1 MLVACIM
8 GRFDAAYS
16 KVRIARCGVI
26 NAKGLRAQHDIDI
39 SRHTLGSMFPYCK
52 ITGIPRAHLMVLS
65 VATFIIALEL

>member
-8 GRFDAAYS
+8 GRFNAAYS

-39 SRHTLGSMFPYCK
+39 SRHTLDSMFPYYK
-52 ITGIPRAHLMVLS
+52 ITEIRLANLTVLS
-65 VATFIIALEL
+65 VATFIVALEL